1 MSVKQTTADIRIE
14 EKNSIEALQLAL
26 NLGMERQ
33 FVLHTPL
40 MLLDKAQTIIMAKD
54 LGAL

>member
-14 EKNSIEALQLAL
+14 EKNSIEALQLAP

-40 MLLDKAQTIIMAKD
+40 IWLDKAQTIIMAKD